1 MSSGS
6 GEFLFAGLCERGVDL
21 AGDVAFE
28 AAHDFAFALALAGA
42 AVDVGP
48 GRLVV
53 AHADKDDA
61 VERGVGLA
69 VAAPVEP
76 VAVCLAR
83 GGVDRGGAAEH
94 REGGFGA
101 ESFGVVA
108 GGDQERAGGV
118 SADAE
123 RLEEPWRGRSG
134 ELSQLSVE
142 AGDLGFECL
151 VAAGEVP
158 ECELAGGQRAVERPG
173 AEPGCLA
180 NEPAGR
186 ESS

>member
-1 MSSGS
+1 MSSGW

-28 AAHDFAFALALAGA
+28 AAHDLAFALALAGA
-42 AVDVGP
+42 AVNVGP

-53 AHADKDDA
+53 AHADEDDA
-61 VERGVGLA
+61 VECGVGLA
-69 VAAPVEP
+69 VAAPVGP

-118 SADAE
+118 GADAE

-134 ELSQLSVE
+134 ELSPVSYTHLT
-142 AGDLGFECL
+142 LPTNR
-151 VAAGEVP
+151 EV
-158 ECELAGGQRAVERPG
+158 
-173 AEPGCLA
+173 
-180 NEPAGR
+180 
-186 ESS
+186 